1 MKHVK
6 MFEQFIS
13 DSRPQTVGDLNKF
26 FKSKGI
32 KERIVHDRKNG
43 YFYFIDG
50 DSETWDSTGVYT
62 YRVNQMTYDMWLD
75 EYETLKNRQNETYK
89 II

>member
-1 MKHVK
+1 MKHIK
-6 MFEQFIS
+6 LFQDFLNES
-13 DSRPQTVGDLNKF
+13 NDLRPQTVGDLNKF

-50 DSETWDSTGVYT
+50 NSETWDSTGVYT

-75 EYETLKNRQNETYK
+75 EYETLKNK
-89 II
+89 